1 MADLSHHDI
10 GELSDVIRPLN
21 SLEHLFWLG
30 DQNRPV
36 HFAVTAQV
44 SGETSVRD
52 WREALARLK
61 ERHSLLSASIEG
73 EPGAVPWFRQVN
85 TAPIPLRVVHGDPQ
99 SRWEAEVAEEL
110 ATPFDPR
117 HAPLVRAVLI
127 HATDNAAFTLVAHH
141 AIADGMS
148 LAYAVRDTLRALSG
162 AVLEP
167 LPSTPSLEEM
177 LWVDG
182 AASGPIIAD
191 EQQPE
196 ALPGNPGIYRPRDK
210 ARPQVRGLRLTPS
223 LTASLRDRARQ
234 EATTVHGALCAAL
247 INAGRRVPLGWQDV
261 PVRILSP
268 VNIRRELGVGENCGV
283 FVSAASSVFDLGVR
297 DFWELA
303 RKAKT
308 DVASGQTR
316 ASVEALISHL
326 RRVVGN
332 GLDVAAASDFMAV
345 AFAHEAVVTNLGHL
359 PFGGQFGHVELKAL
373 WGPCVLAG
381 FEDEQ
386 TIGAATVDGSLCLT
400 YTSHTPR
407 DGLLEAMG
415 GVLTEACS
423 DQRPKAVL
431 PLAGPQ
437 RRRTRARRQWREIGK
452 ASGISGP
459 PKSLLCSK
467 GRKPHDR

>member
-1 MADLSHHDI
+1 MVDLSHHDI

-21 SLEHLFWLG
+21 SLEHLFWLT
-30 DQNRPV
+30 DQNRPF

-73 EPGAVPWFRQVN
+73 KPGAVPWFRQVN

-182 AASGPIIAD
+182 ATSGPTIAD

-196 ALPGNPGIYRPRDK
+196 ALPGNPGVYRPRDK
-210 ARPQVRGLRLTPS
+210 ARPQVRGLRLTPA
-223 LTASLRDRARQ
+223 LTASLRDRARR

-268 VNIRRELGVGENCGV
+268 VNIRRLLGVGQNCGV
-283 FVSAASSVFDLGVR
+283 FVSAASSVLDLR
-297 DFWELA
+297 ITDFWELA
-303 RKAKT
+303 RQAKA

-316 ASVEALISHL
+316 ASIEARISHL
-326 RRVVGN
+326 RHVVGN
-332 GLDVAAASDFMAV
+332 GLDVAAASDFMAG

-415 GVLTEACS
+415 GVLSEACS
-423 DQRPKAVL
+423 DQRAKAAL

>member
-1 MADLSHHDI
+1 MADLSHNDI
-10 GELSDVIRPLN
+10 GELSDVIRPLD
-21 SLEHLFWLG
+21 SLEHLFWLN

-73 EPGAVPWFRQVN
+73 EPDAVPWFRQVN

-191 EQQPE
+191 GQQPE

-268 VNIRRELGVGENCGV
+268 VNIRRLLGVGENCGV
-283 FVSAASSVFDLGVR
+283 FISAASSVSDLAVT

-303 RKAKT
+303 RQAKA

-326 RRVVGN
+326 RHVVGN

-359 PFGGQFGHVELKAL
+359 PWRASRTNRQSAL
-373 WGPCVLAG
+373 
-381 FEDEQ
+381 
-386 TIGAATVDGSLCLT
+386 
-400 YTSHTPR
+400 
-407 DGLLEAMG
+407 
-415 GVLTEACS
+415 
-423 DQRPKAVL
+423 RP
-431 PLAGPQ
+431 
-437 RRRTRARRQWREIGK
+437 
-452 ASGISGP
+452 
-459 PKSLLCSK
+459 
-467 GRKPHDR
+467 

>member
-1 MADLSHHDI
+1 MNDLSHHAV
-10 GELSDVIRPLN
+10 GELSDVIRPLD
-21 SLEHLFWLG
+21 SFEHLYWLI

-52 WREALARLK
+52 WREALARLQ
-61 ERHSLLSASIEG
+61 ERHSLLSVSIEG
-73 EPGAVPWFRQVN
+73 KPDVIPWFRQVK

-167 LPSTPSLEEM
+167 LPSAPSLEEM
-177 LWVDG
+177 LRVDG
-182 AASGPIIAD
+182 AASGPTVAD
-191 EQQPE
+191 GQQPQGQ
-196 ALPGNPGIYRPRDK
+196 PGNPGIYRPRDN
-210 ARPQVRGLRLTPS
+210 ARPRVRGLRLTPA
-223 LTASLRDRARQ
+223 LTASLRNRARQ

-247 INAGRRVPLGWQDV
+247 VTAGRRVPLGWQEV

-268 VNIRRELGVGENCGV
+268 VNIRRVLGVGENCGV
-283 FVSAASSVFDLGVR
+283 FVSAASSVSDLAVT

-303 RKAKT
+303 RQAKG

-316 ASVEALISHL
+316 ASVEALTSRL
-326 RRVVGN
+326 RHVVGS
-332 GLDVAAASDFMAV
+332 GLDVAAASDFAAV
-345 AFAHEAVVTNLGHL
+345 GFAREAMLTNLGHL

-373 WGPCVLAG
+373 WGPCVLSG

-400 YTSHTPR
+400 HTSHTPR

-415 GVLTEACS
+415 GVLIEACS
-423 DQRPKAVL
+423 DQRAKVALAACGPGGDAPGRDGNGREKKARNREY
-431 PLAGPQ
+431 Q
-437 RRRTRARRQWREIGK
+437 DIRQVSFVAK
-452 ASGISGP
+452 
-459 PKSLLCSK
+459 
-467 GRKPHDR
+467 

>member
-1 MADLSHHDI
+1 M
-10 GELSDVIRPLN
+10 
-21 SLEHLFWLG
+21 
-30 DQNRPV
+30 
-36 HFAVTAQV
+36 
-44 SGETSVRD
+44 
-52 WREALARLK
+52 
-61 ERHSLLSASIEG
+61 
-73 EPGAVPWFRQVN
+73 
-85 TAPIPLRVVHGDPQ
+85 
-99 SRWEAEVAEEL
+99 
-110 ATPFDPR
+110 
-117 HAPLVRAVLI
+117 
-127 HATDNAAFTLVAHH
+127 
-141 AIADGMS
+141 
-148 LAYAVRDTLRALSG
+148 
-162 AVLEP
+162 
-167 LPSTPSLEEM
+167 
-177 LWVDG
+177 
-182 AASGPIIAD
+182 
-191 EQQPE
+191 
-196 ALPGNPGIYRPRDK
+196 
-210 ARPQVRGLRLTPS
+210 
-223 LTASLRDRARQ
+223 
-234 EATTVHGALCAAL
+234 
-247 INAGRRVPLGWQDV
+247 
-261 PVRILSP
+261 
-268 VNIRRELGVGENCGV
+268 NCGV
-283 FVSAASSVFDLGVR
+283 FISAASSVLDLGVT

-303 RKAKT
+303 RQAKA

-345 AFAHEAVVTNLGHL
+345 AFAHEALLTNLGHL

-407 DGLLEAMG
+407 DGLLEAMRG
-415 GVLTEACS
+415 ILSEACS
-423 DQRPKAVL
+423 DQRAKAAL